1 VGSHVIRELLSRGA
15 DVRALVRSKEAAG
28 KLPEPVEPATGDLLD
43 PESVRK
49 AMACV
54 NKLYLLNAVVPDE
67 LTQGLIAYDLAK
79 RLKLGQVV
87 YHSVVQ
93 AERFPDVPHFAS
105 KAAIEAALKAFD
117 VPFTIIRPNYFY
129 QNSYVF
135 QVNTQARN
143 APRPAP
149 RNAPRKAPMS
159 AM

>member
-1 VGSHVIRELLSRGA
+1 MGSHVIRELLSRGA
-15 DVRALVRSKEAAG
+15 DVRALFRSKEAVG

-67 LTQGLIAYDLAK
+67 LTQGLIAYDLAR

-87 YHSVVQ
+87 YHSVFQ

-105 KAAIEAALKAFD
+105 RAAIEAALKAFD
-117 VPFTIIRPNYFY
+117 VQFTIIRPNYFY

-149 RNAPRKAPMS
+149 RNAPRKAPIS